1 MSPERFDHLLSIV
14 GPHITREDTNF
25 RKSIAANERLAITL
39 RFLASMES
47 QQSLS
52 YSYRVG
58 RSTISNIVR
67 ETCKVIYDG
76 LAPTYLKAPSLADDW
91 LAISKEFEEVWNM
104 PHVIGAI
111 DGKHVRIQC
120 PKKSGTLYHNYKGFF
135 SLVIM
140 AVCDAR
146 YCFSLVDVGHYG
158 SNNDSGILQN
168 SKIGRMFSEGEMN
181 VPAPSTVNGCDFDP
195 LPYYMVGDEIFPL
208 KTWLMRPYP
217 GRLTEE
223 QRIFNYRLS
232 RARRVIENTF
242 GILVARWRIFHTPI
256 ISSIENAERYV
267 RAAIT
272 LHNYLRLSENARY
285 CPNGFTDSESSSGNV
300 VLGEWRRESCSSS
313 KGCLMPLNNVRGS
326 RYRED
331 AVNMQECLKAYLNSD
346 LGEVEWQL
354 DYVRRT

>member
-1 MSPERFDHLLSIV
+1 M
-14 GPHITREDTNF
+14 
-25 RKSIAANERLAITL
+25 
-39 RFLASMES
+39 
-47 QQSLS
+47 
-52 YSYRVG
+52 
-58 RSTISNIVR
+58 
-67 ETCKVIYDG
+67 
-76 LAPTYLKAPSLADDW
+76 KAPSLADDW

-120 PKKSGTLYHNYKGFF
+120 PKKLGTLYHNYKGFF

-140 AVCDAR
+140 AACDAR
-146 YCFSLVDVGHYG
+146 YCFSLVDVGPYG

-181 VPAPSTVNGCDFDP
+181 VPAPSTVSGCDFDP

-285 CPNGFTDSESSSGNV
+285 CPNGFTDSESSSSNV

-313 KGCLMPLNNVRGS
+313 KGCLMPLNIVRGS
-326 RYRED
+326 RYQED
-331 AVNMQECLKAYLNSD
+331 AVNMREFLKAYLNSD

-354 DYVRRT
+354 DYVHRT

>member
-1 MSPERFDHLLSIV
+1 MSPEKFDHLLSIV
-14 GPHITREDTNF
+14 GPHITRENTNF
-25 RKSIAANERLAITL
+25 RKSIAANERLAVAL

-76 LAPTYLKAPSLADDW
+76 LAPNYLKAPFLADDW
-91 LAISKEFEEVWNM
+91 LAISKEFEVWNM

-111 DGKHVRIQC
+111 DEKHVRIKC

-146 YCFSLVDVGHYG
+146 YCFSLVDVGHYD

-168 SKIGRMFSEGEMN
+168 SKTGRMFSEGEMN
-181 VPAPSTVNGCDFDP
+181 VPAPLTVNGCNFDP

-208 KTWLMRPYP
+208 KTWLIRPYP

-232 RARRVIENTF
+232 RTRRVIENTF

-256 ISSIENAERYV
+256 IYSIENAERYV
-267 RAAIT
+267 GAAIA

-285 CPNGFTDSESSSGNV
+285 CPNGFTDSESSNGNV
-300 VLGEWRRESCSSS
+300 VLGEWRRERCSSS
-313 KGCLMPLNNVRGS
+313 KGCFVHPSSIELVSSISLS
-326 RYRED
+326 S
-331 AVNMQECLKAYLNSD
+331 KTS
-346 LGEVEWQL
+346 
-354 DYVRRT
+354 